1 MAIAGKNQATGSSND
16 LVSVTL
22 EARFDVSIHG
32 STRPGE
38 GAASVDFEH
47 MVYPPPASNQ
57 YVGGNSPPGGH
68 EGQTICSAA
77 TSTSSRTAR
86 HVTRQRTK
94 AALEMSGGCRRAG
107 SFRNFRAYS
116 SQTPF
121 WSRLS
126 AVTAR

>member
-47 MVYPPPASNQ
+47 MVYPPPPVINTSAGTARLVDTKGKQ
-57 YVGGNSPPGGH
+57 YV
-68 EGQTICSAA
+68 
-77 TSTSSRTAR
+77 
-86 HVTRQRTK
+86 RQR
-94 AALEMSGGCRRAG
+94 RRHPAEPHG
-107 SFRNFRAYS
+107 
-116 SQTPF
+116 T
-121 WSRLS
+121 
-126 AVTAR
+126 